1 MLATIAG
8 QSVEVNEEGY
18 LTNPDVWTKAGAAEI
33 AQALGIDKLTDK
45 HWAVIDYLRSEHASG
60 EAMSIRR
67 VGNSGVVDLKSFYAL
82 FPGGPLKNAS
92 KIAGLSKPTS
102 CI

>member
-1 MLATIAG
+1 MQATIAG
-8 QSVEVNEEGY
+8 RTVEVNEEGY
-18 LTNPDVWTKAGAAEI
+18 LTDPGNWTKGLAEELAI
-33 AQALGIDKLTDK
+33 GLGIEKLTDK
-45 HWAVIDYLRSEHASG
+45 HWAVIDYLRSEHAKG
-60 EAMSIRR
+60 EEMSIRK
-67 VGNSGVVDLKSFYAL
+67 VGNSGVVDLKTFYAL